1 MQNIKLKTEKRQ
13 RSASHRCFW
22 VMQNMGTN
30 VDLKELIMQS
40 MRARYP
46 IREKKHVK

>member
-1 MQNIKLKTEKRQ
+1 MQNNKELKTEKRQ

-30 VDLKELIMQS
+30 VDHEGADNANYAS
-40 MRARYP
+40 
-46 IREKKHVK
+46 